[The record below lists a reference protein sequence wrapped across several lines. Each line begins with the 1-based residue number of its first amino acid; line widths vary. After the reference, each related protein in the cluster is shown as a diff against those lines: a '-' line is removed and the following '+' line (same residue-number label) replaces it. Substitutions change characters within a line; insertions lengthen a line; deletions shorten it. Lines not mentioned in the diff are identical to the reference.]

1 MQRGG
6 RGAHTHLTPG
16 PACRQD
22 VSLSKASHLSGVNFR
37 MSLRRRLLKPPNTYM
52 VLDNMEVKR
61 EKLTA
66 VFMERALL
74 QVNGI

>member
-1 MQRGG
+1 
-6 RGAHTHLTPG
+6 
-16 PACRQD
+16 
-22 VSLSKASHLSGVNFR
+22 

-66 VFMERALL
+66 VFMDRTLL